1 MSKSKKRRW
10 AAARRRRG
18 QPLVPRPV
26 KISRPL
32 EFELATGLSY
42 CGMQAVLFAF
52 VVLMVLLTAGDIGMA
67 AEPALSTATPST
79 ANAAAVTAD
88 FEPFRGDALFSDGRV
103 GRCRGSAA
111 RRRRARNKEEIDQ
124 EQRELLEKTRQE
136 VADLVAEFHAR
147 LPRHQAKAIGALYAR
162 YSSRFQSSVPAQL
175 RTLFEV
181 AVREGT
187 FIPADLVFYDLAVRG
202 YRDSRP
208 GLNALRDAISAKKF
222 KSLLVFGT
230 SRLYRKAHR
239 AVRFVEEDL
248 VEKGM
253 RCFFVQQNI
262 DTAANKD
269 WRLHLSIQAAIDE
282 NGTSMYAENI
292 RSVHQGMFLRME
304 VNGTLALGYC
314 GELIP
319 GLLTRRNRPKCK
331 IAVDPETKTY
341 VERIFTWYLVDGLA
355 MDQIARLL
363 NDDPDAPS
371 PPKSLPGMWTH
382 SSVRGVLANA
392 RYRGYWEYGKTYT
405 CYQSAEDY
413 LRQFQREAPLQ
424 AAHFEALRIVS
435 DAVWYKVQ
443 ALLLQERGNRGR
455 KPTKSAAHLRPKLL
469 NGILWCPEHD
479 RPLQTG
485 GGANK
490 MMVCK
495 LCRATVKEKR
505 PLYTQLNRELALKL
519 TLDKLAE
526 LVRSD
531 EGLVAMIVEACRC
544 EAATAQ
550 QPDPTRLGQL
560 KSQEAKKSRAIQS
573 NLRNRGDTEE
583 DQAETDIVVA
593 ELRRERAVLHA
604 EIGLLEAA
612 QHRQAIVPEE
622 TTVRGML
629 ADLGGTL
636 AQAGLEADDTK
647 TRMIRRLIVAL
658 TGGKIMLS
666 QQGERQAQRGWL
678 QGRFRVDLLSHAVER
693 LTGFPTSAADS
704 REVTIDFRRP
714 TKRETEADEAWAMQ
728 EAGALHIDIVQQL
741 KFSKRKVTALLK
753 HASAVRGIPY
763 EDGRSRRSRLE
774 RKHQVP
780 PPFERLASEVG
791 ALAEVEG
798 LLYVEIQDRL
808 HVDKTTVS
816 KAHDKYRADHGLPP
830 LDGRARRKLLDH
842 KNRPRPDEQS

>member
-10 AAARRRRG
+10 DKARRQRG
-18 QPLVPRPV
+18 QPLVLRPV
-26 KISRPL
+26 KILRPL
-32 EFELATGLSY
+32 EFELATGVSY
-42 CGMQAVLFAF
+42 RGMQTFLFVF
-52 VVLMVLLTAGDIGMA
+52 VVLTAMLTAGHVGA
-67 AEPALSTATPST
+67 ATDAALPTASPS
-79 ANAAAVTAD
+79 AAIAVAVTAD
-88 FEPFRGDALFSDGRV
+88 FEPFRGEALFSDGRL

-111 RRRRARNKEEIDQ
+111 RRRRARNKKEIDQ
-124 EQRELLEKTRQE
+124 EQRDLLEKTRQE

-187 FIPADLVFYDLAVRG
+187 FIPAELVFYDLAVRG

-208 GLNALRDAISAKKF
+208 GLNGLREAIAAKKF

-304 VNGTLALGYC
+304 VSGTLALGYC
-314 GELIP
+314 GEPIP

-382 SSVRGVLANA
+382 SSVRRVLTNA

-455 KPTKSAAHLRPKLL
+455 KPTKSAPDLRPKLL
-469 NGILWCPEHD
+469 NGIFWCPEHD

-485 GGANK
+485 GGGNK

-495 LCRATVKEKR
+495 LCQATVKEKR
-505 PLYTQLNRELALKL
+505 PLYTQLNRKLALKL
-519 TLDKLAE
+519 TLGKLAE
-526 LVRSD
+526 LVCSD
-531 EGLVAMIVEACRC
+531 EGLVAMIVEACRR

-583 DQAETDIVVA
+583 DQAETDLVVA
-593 ELRRERAVLHA
+593 ELRRERAALHA

-622 TTVRGML
+622 ATVRDML
-629 ADLGGTL
+629 ADLGGAL
-636 AQAGLEADDTK
+636 AQAGLEADETK
-647 TRMIRRLIVAL
+647 MRMVRRLIVAL

-666 QQGERQAQRGWL
+666 QQGERKAQRGWL

-714 TKRETEADEAWAMQ
+714 TKWEAEADEAWAMQ
-728 EAGALHIDIVQQL
+728 EAGALHIDIVKQL

-791 ALAEVEG
+791 VLAEVEG
-798 LLYVEIQDRL
+798 LLYVEIQERL
-808 HVDKTTVS
+808 HVDKATVS
-816 KAHDKYRADHGLPP
+816 KAHDKYRAAHGLPP

-842 KNRPRPDEQS
+842 KNRPRPDEQP